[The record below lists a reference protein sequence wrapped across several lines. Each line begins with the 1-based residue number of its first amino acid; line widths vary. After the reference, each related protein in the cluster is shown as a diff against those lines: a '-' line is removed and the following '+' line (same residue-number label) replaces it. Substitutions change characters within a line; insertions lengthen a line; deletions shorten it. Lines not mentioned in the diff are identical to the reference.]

1 MPLQPSVS
9 HIDHCCLH
17 RERFVVGLLE
27 ASMFMVA
34 GSTTAV
40 AVATVVE
47 GMLDMARVLLARN
60 PGILPKLVATIALV
74 VAHIHTTS
82 HLPSS
87 TAIMA

>member
-9 HIDHCCLH
+9 HTDHCCLH

-34 GSTTAV
+34 GSTTA
-40 AVATVVE
+40 AVATVE
-47 GMLDMARVLLARN
+47 GTLDMARVLLARN

-82 HLPSS
+82 HLLSFVM
-87 TAIMA
+87 IMA

>member
-9 HIDHCCLH
+9 HTDHCCLH

-34 GSTTAV
+34 GSTTA
-40 AVATVVE
+40 AVATVE
-47 GMLDMARVLLARN
+47 GTLDMARVLLARN

>member
-9 HIDHCCLH
+9 HIDHCYLH
-17 RERFVVGLLE
+17 RERSVVGLLE

-34 GSTTAV
+34 GSTAAV
-40 AVATVVE
+40 VATVE
-47 GMLDMARVLLARN
+47 GKLDMVRVLLARN

-82 HLPSS
+82 HLLSFVM
-87 TAIMA
+87 IMA

>member
-34 GSTTAV
+34 GSTTA
-40 AVATVVE
+40 AVATVE
-47 GMLDMARVLLARN
+47 GTLDMARVLLARN